1 MPPVPPAISRVAVL
15 GAGQMGLGIALVSA
29 LHAKAAV
36 RLYEPSES
44 ALRRGTSLRCS
55 FGRKRQRR
63 RRAAAMQRGGTGLP
77 ACAASCFALRLGP
90 PTADRLLL
98 LFHLYYR
105 PGCVLLT
112 LPPTV
117 AALGEIDRLLGKDV
131 SKGKL
136 TEAAAREARARVVP
150 LADLRDLKALEQEE
164 AVELIM
170 EVSLL

>member
-1 MPPVPPAISRVAVL
+1 M
-15 GAGQMGLGIALVSA
+15 
-29 LHAKAAV
+29 
-36 RLYEPSES
+36 
-44 ALRRGTSLRCS
+44 
-55 FGRKRQRR
+55 
-63 RRAAAMQRGGTGLP
+63 P

-112 LPPTV
+112 LPAVT
-117 AALGEIDRLLGKDV
+117 ALGEIDRLLGKDV

-136 TEAAAREARARVVP
+136 TDAAAREARARVVP